1 MNMNREGSPVKQWMI
16 LFTTDSRNNKMILF
30 TTDSCDIVEPQPEV
44 QPLWETIAQ
53 AGNNLIHKGKSF
65 EVQKTRLPSGLN

>member
-1 MNMNREGSPVKQWMI
+1 
-16 LFTTDSRNNKMILF
+16 MILF

-65 EVQKTRLPSGLN
+65 EVQKTRLPPGLN